1 MRLPRKLKKGCRTL
15 RFRPR
20 TKWQRKGQL
29 HIAKTFE
36 NIARIACSVAVMS
49 RVAESVHQV
58 NFPSGGFVSPQ
69 QTDGM
74 IPKESNGEMVMNRQQ
89 LDSLRNLL
97 MKAESWK

>member
-1 MRLPRKLKKGCRTL
+1 
-15 RFRPR
+15 
-20 TKWQRKGQL
+20 
-29 HIAKTFE
+29 
-36 NIARIACSVAVMS
+36 MS
-49 RVAESVHQV
+49 RVAESIHQV

-74 IPKESNGEMVMNRQQ
+74 IHKESNSEMVMNRQQ